1 MVSFG
6 ECSAHVLF
14 SFFKDKEFMVMQC
27 SGFCVAQS
35 VKERNLMLTDA
46 VFIKEIVRIN
56 FVMKE
61 SFVCYFF
68 RTYKCNS
75 YKTARDVSLSAAC
88 KRAAISLITGYVNY
102 FILMLFFL
110 SQSVSSQRF
119 IPLIKG

>member
-27 SGFCVAQS
+27 SGFCVAKS

>member
-75 YKTARDVSLSAAC
+75 YKTARDS
-88 KRAAISLITGYVNY
+88 I
-102 FILMLFFL
+102 
-110 SQSVSSQRF
+110 
-119 IPLIKG
+119 